1 MLTFSTFL
9 SPSFPTHGNDRIR
22 WERQQFPSTFCVA
35 IKAAKH
41 VVLVCA
47 SIIMH
52 NWAMSRLV
60 SSVLVTAVLC
70 VCFVFCTQMAVSLIL
85 PLSGK
90 KDAADVVNK
99 VHFVFRFTGDSVC
112 LLWCNLSRCRCF
124 VSSSLHSL
132 KLLSIVVPFDVSL
145 PFVPTIRN
153 SHWHTMAG
161 RWQQGRHSSVVH
173 KRAVERHRVH

>member
-132 KLLSIVVPFDVSL
+132 KLLSIVVPFDVS
-145 PFVPTIRN
+145 TIRAHN
-153 SHWHTMAG
+153 PQFSLAHDGRTMAA
-161 RWQQGRHSSVVH
+161 RKTQFRSAQASS
-173 KRAVERHRVH
+173 